1 MLHIGVHFTHEN
13 FDNREAFRGVCAYV
27 RQEGLDW
34 RLDVVERWSDAPDT
48 YAKLA
53 GGIVATQDRDTRRF
67 FHEAGLPAVSLSLR
81 FVDELHPQVWHDE
94 RTIGGMAADHLI
106 QRGYRRFAWFG
117 DEKSVT
123 ADDRRQ
129 GFLDALTERGFESNP
144 LAIDAHTWR
153 EDDTA
158 PLAAAL
164 EDNPQPIGC
173 FAVDDSRG
181 AQLVNACLDAG
192 IDVPHRVGVIG
203 ANNATFLCESSF
215 PPLSS
220 IELDMWGRG
229 YEAARLLAQQ
239 LDGQDLESP
248 TPRVRP
254 VRLVMRESTGFAT
267 TDDPTVDKAI
277 AFIQASARRDVRIDD
292 VAEHCNTNRRTLT
305 WKFRNLL
312 DTTPHR
318 RIMQARIEAIKE
330 LLLTTDLNTQG
341 LADAAGFVSR
351 PHMSRVFR
359 EATGM
364 TLTQFRKQSRGRDRQ
379 SK

>member
-1 MLHIGVHFTHEN
+1 MLHIGVHFTHKN
-13 FDNREAFRGVCAYV
+13 FDNREAFRGVCEFV

-34 RLDVVERWSDAPDT
+34 RLDVVERWRDAPGA

-53 GGIVATQDRDTRRF
+53 GGIVATQDRATRRY
-67 FHEAGLPAVSLSLR
+67 FHDNGLPASSLSLR
-81 FVDELHPQVWHDE
+81 FVDEFLPQVWHDE

-129 GFLDALTERGFESNP
+129 GFLDALAERGFDADP

-153 EDDTA
+153 EDDT
-158 PLAAAL
+158 PLLAAAL
-164 EDNPQPIGC
+164 EDDPQPIGC

-192 IDVPHRVGVIG
+192 IDVPRRVGMIG
-203 ANNATFLCESSF
+203 ANNATFICESSF
-215 PPLSS
+215 PPLTS

-239 LDGQDLESP
+239 FDGKHIDATIP
-248 TPRVRP
+248 AVPP
-254 VRLVMRESTGFAT
+254 VPPLRLVMRESTGFAT
-267 TDDPTVDKAI
+267 TDDPIVDKAI
-277 AFIQASARRDVRIDD
+277 AFIQASARQDIRIEDV
-292 VAEHCNTNRRTLT
+292 VEHCNTNRRTLT
-305 WKFRNLL
+305 WKFRKLL

-318 RIMQARIEAIKE
+318 RIMEARIEVIKD
-330 LLLTTDLNTQG
+330 LLLTTDLNTEG

-364 TLTQFRKQSRGRDRQ
+364 TLTQYRKQSRGRDR
-379 SK
+379 